1 MDSKKMFVDPSPVIS
16 QDFTDTYTFDGELS
30 DPTYVGGAIPATV
43 IIACGGALGGSAIT
57 SVGGAIAITI
67 IDV

>member
-1 MDSKKMFVDPSPVIS
+1 MSAKMFVDPSPVMS
-16 QDFTDTYTFDGELS
+16 QDFSNTYVFEGELS
-30 DPTYVGGAIPATV
+30 DPAYVGGAIPATV

-57 SVGGAIAITI
+57 SVGGAVAITI